1 MLKGQDIL
9 LLLKLS
15 NEADGWT
22 IRSVGEDLGLDP
34 ASVHRAL
41 KRLQEA
47 RLLRGD
53 GRTVDRLRA
62 EEVLLHAVKYMF
74 PPRQGGLSRGV
85 PTAWAAAP
93 LSELLVVG
101 EEPPPVWPDPTGK
114 ARGIALEPIHR
125 NAPKL
130 ARHDPF
136 LAESL
141 ALLDALRIGS
151 ARERDLAARELRNRL
166 GQPALVVQ

>member
-1 MLKGQDIL
+1 MLRGQDIL

-15 NEADGWT
+15 TEADGWT
-22 IRSVGEDLGLDP
+22 IRSIGEDLGLDP

-47 RLLRGD
+47 RLLHDD
-53 GRTVDRLRA
+53 GRTVDRLKA

-93 LSELLVVG
+93 LNELLVVG

-130 ARHDPF
+130 ARRDPI
-136 LAESL
+136 LVESL

-151 ARERDLAARELRNRL
+151 ARERDLAAKELRNRIRL
-166 GQPALVVQ
+166 PVSVKQ